1 MGEGQQN
8 THAHVHGQCVLK
20 AIGAEGGVTQTAVH
34 PGIDDATLASMDSYL
49 SERRVELS
57 ALCDAG
63 LREYLAGQGVSLTD
77 FQGMRVQSIFN

>member
-20 AIGAEGGVTQTAVH
+20 AIGTEGGVTQTAVY
-34 PGIDDATLASMDSYL
+34 PGIDDAALASMDSYL

-63 LREYLAGQGVSLTD
+63 FCEYLVVRGIFLTD
-77 FQGMRVQSIFN
+77 FQGMRVEPCFN